1 MPEKLIMKCGAN
13 AQESHVY
20 LVLEDGTQ
28 RELLRCRRVVIDTGD
43 AQLQD
48 SPRATV
54 EMWAND
60 FDSTIEITH
69 DQAQAIIRCA
79 DERSM
84 SFLDSEEASEFI
96 QFATSL
102 NGLGRADDDDT
113 GRSHFMPPHEIRL
126 IRKIADVLKRRED
139 LPF

>member
-43 AQLQD
+43 AQLQE

-54 EMWAND
+54 EMWAYD
-60 FDSTIEITH
+60 FESTIEITPES
-69 DQAQAIIRCA
+69 AEAIIRVS

-84 SFLDSEEASEFI
+84 PFLNSIEA
-96 QFATSL
+96 
-102 NGLGRADDDDT
+102 N
-113 GRSHFMPPHEIRL
+113 RL
-126 IRKIADVLKRRED
+126 IDLQLALSSSFFDGNLGVDTNLRTILLKIADVLKRRED
-139 LPF
+139 IPF